1 MKNILCCLAALSAA
15 LLAGCANT
23 ARFNYS
29 AAPGSMVALMPLA
42 GDPTVGVLPAE
53 DLRDVVTYPDNDNAN
68 ENTGSYY
75 LGMIP
80 LFPFGWRT
88 MRHPDQSREFAT
100 LSQFD
105 FQPAEDLAEAAA
117 LSLRASRLFAKVV
130 RVRDGKNSGCTY
142 LWRTKL
148 RDTHYRGYLV
158 TYGITYIGA
167 PVLWLIGFPDGLS
180 CGDLGVDFELVERAS
195 GKVVWKQSH
204 DLSDSIWH
212 WMYARVGADADI
224 YARMLKYALG
234 KSMVNLS
241 NSFANAGAGSPEN

>member
-1 MKNILCCLAALSAA
+1 MKRILQSFAAVCAA
-15 LLAGCANT
+15 LLAAACSNT
-23 ARFNYS
+23 SRFNYS
-29 AAPGSMVALMPLA
+29 AAPGSMPALMPLA
-42 GDPTVGVLPAE
+42 GEPAVGVLPAE

-68 ENTGSYY
+68 ENMGSYY

-80 LFPFGWRT
+80 LYPFGWRT
-88 MRHPDQSREFAT
+88 MRHPDQSSEFAT

-105 FQPAEDLAEAAA
+105 FKPAEDLAEASA
-117 LSLRASRLFAKVV
+117 LSLRASRLFGRVV
-130 RVRDGKNSGCTY
+130 RISDEKKCDCTY

-158 TYGITYIGA
+158 TYGITYIAA
-167 PVLWLIGFPDGLS
+167 PVLWLIGFPDGVS

-212 WMYARVGADADI
+212 WMYARIGADADI

-234 KSMVNLS
+234 KSMMDLS
-241 NSFANAGAGSPEN
+241 RSFAAAE